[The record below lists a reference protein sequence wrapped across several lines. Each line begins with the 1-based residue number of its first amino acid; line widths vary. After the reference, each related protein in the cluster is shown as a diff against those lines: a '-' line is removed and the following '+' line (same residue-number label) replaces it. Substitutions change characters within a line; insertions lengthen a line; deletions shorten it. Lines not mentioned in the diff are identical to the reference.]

1 MSEPT
6 TTKRA
11 GWFRVSLRL
20 LFLLMV
26 VVGLV
31 LAPVAARV
39 RQASKQRIAR
49 AALDNHNWFVPLGS
63 EIDRFSRASKSIE
76 KPVLPA
82 WLRGPLGEDFFTD
95 VQYARSPSYESPSY
109 ESPGD
114 TSPGDKD
121 QALSRDYRYVADLH
135 GLQKLELYR
144 ATNENLSQLQYLSK
158 VEWLVLEQC
167 SITDEGLRYLHRYQR
182 LRGLTIHETPST
194 DDGLEYLAG
203 LGNLS
208 ELTIRGAKIKGR
220 GLQYITGLRQLKAL
234 SITQCQ
240 LKDDCLESLLGMSQ
254 LTTLHIESN
263 LLTDAS
269 IDSLVKLTQLKH
281 LTIGHTEI
289 TDAGRDRLGKALPD
303 CYIGRHQNG
312 R

>member
-1 MSEPT
+1 
-6 TTKRA
+6 
-11 GWFRVSLRL
+11 
-20 LFLLMV
+20 MV
-26 VVGLV
+26 VVGVV
-31 LAPVAARV
+31 LAPFAARV

-63 EIDRFSRASKSIE
+63 DTDRFSRASKSIE

-95 VQYARSPSYESPSY
+95 VQYARSPS
-109 ESPGD
+109 D
-114 TSPGDKD
+114 DD
-121 QALSRDYRYVADLH
+121 QALPRDYRYLADLR
-135 GLQKLELYR
+135 GLEKLELYR

-158 VEWLVLEQC
+158 VESLVLEQC
-167 SITDEGLRYLHRYQR
+167 SITDEGLSNLARYQR
-182 LRGLTIHETPST
+182 LRSLTIHETPIT
-194 DDGLEYLAG
+194 DDGFAQLAG
-203 LGNLS
+203 LRNLS
-208 ELTIRGAKIKGR
+208 KLTIRGARIKGR
-220 GLQYITGLRQLKAL
+220 GLRHLTSLRKLKEL

-312 R
+312 S